1 MILYMMRRYLVRLSN
16 IAIAK
21 RAGKKAKERLWSKG
35 YPIVIG
41 IDKEVYY
48 QYKNGKIERIENELK
63 KTKTKQ

>member
-1 MILYMMRRYLVRLSN
+1 MRLLN

-21 RAGKKAKERLWSKG
+21 RASKKAKERLWSKG

-48 QYKNGKIERIENELK
+48 QYKNGKIERIENESK
-63 KTKTKQ
+63 KIEIK